1 MMDTSSHRKDHT
13 MIAYR
18 IQDRKRGVEYLLD
31 PETQYSWPMDHDES
45 KIRHG
50 VSGCESIAELAA
62 YWATHSVEASVPV
75 LVRVEGPQSEDTPL
89 DEEFGEVLVLP
100 ETAEVIEDTPVW
112 DLISYLVNRVEE
124 DYILTYDQLVEIG
137 AEWLEE
143 NS

>member
-1 MMDTSSHRKDHT
+1 

-31 PETQYSWPMDHDES
+31 PETQYSWPMDYDES
-45 KIRHG
+45 KVRHG
-50 VSGCESIAELAA
+50 VSGCETVEGLSA
-62 YWATHSVEASVPV
+62 YWATHAVDATDPV

-100 ETAEVIEDTPVW
+100 ETAEVIEDTTVW
-112 DLISYLVNRVEE
+112 TLISYLIDLVDE
-124 DYILTYDQLVEIG
+124 DYTLTYDQLVEIG

-143 NS
+143 NK

>member
-1 MMDTSSHRKDHT
+1 
-13 MIAYR
+13 MIAFR

-31 PETQYSWPMDHDES
+31 PETQYSWPMDYDES
-45 KIRHG
+45 KVRHG
-50 VSGCESIAELAA
+50 VSGCKTIEELAA

-75 LVRVEGPQSEDTPL
+75 LVRVEGPQAEDTPL

-100 ETAEVIEDTPVW
+100 ETAEVIEDTPVFE
-112 DLISYLVNRVEE
+112 LISYLIDLYDE
-124 DYILTYDQLVEIG
+124 DYTLTYDQLVEIG